1 KKKMRENISK
11 YYAENLIRNKQY
23 EEAIPLLDE
32 AIEKS
37 KNKKRRARYYYI
49 EGQLY
54 SLMGMQSE
62 AGEAF
67 TKVYN
72 LKPGF
77 EMEVKS
83 QLAIAENFNPETN
96 SYSSYK
102 NHLLDISKKG
112 NYVSRKNEFYYAIG
126 DMALKAN

>member
-1 KKKMRENISK
+1 TPEAELYTALANIQTGNTFEGERLLEKHYKDDGNKKKMRENISK
-11 YYAENLIRNKQY
+11 YYAENIIRNKQY

-32 AIEKS
+32 ANEKS

-72 LKPGF
+72 LKPG
-77 EMEVKS
+77 
-83 QLAIAENFNPETN
+83 
-96 SYSSYK
+96 
-102 NHLLDISKKG
+102 
-112 NYVSRKNEFYYAIG
+112 
-126 DMALKAN
+126 